1 MNVDQEAR
9 PDVKKSSNILSPQRW
24 IIADRSITL
33 RSPTASAYQDAA
45 RIGLLS
51 GTEWNLDQQRMELAP
66 DGVTT
71 STPYPDNM
79 INEGN
84 QQQNNND
91 RNEISRNLS
100 SIIQTMEPATAKEM
114 INDK

>member
-1 MNVDQEAR
+1 MRASVPVVFPEHGANRPGASVFPHAPKLLYEMSIIMNVDQEAR

-51 GTEWNLDQQRMELAP
+51 GTEWNLDQRRMELAP
-66 DGVTT
+66 DGVAT
-71 STPYPDNM
+71 STPFPN
-79 INEGN
+79 
-84 QQQNNND
+84 
-91 RNEISRNLS
+91 SR
-100 SIIQTMEPATAKEM
+100 
-114 INDK
+114 